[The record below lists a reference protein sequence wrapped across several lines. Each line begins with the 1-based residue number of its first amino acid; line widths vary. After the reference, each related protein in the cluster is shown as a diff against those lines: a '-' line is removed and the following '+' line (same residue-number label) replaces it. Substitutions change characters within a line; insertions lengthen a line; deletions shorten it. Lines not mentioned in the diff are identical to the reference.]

1 MRFDNI
7 TLQSRLTGYVFDEQG
22 RKYAFLYE
30 NMKLFVFPN
39 EEQSF
44 EFDRSKKHILVV
56 NFNLM
61 ITQ

>member
-44 EFDRSKKHILVV
+44 EIENDRSCSDCI
-56 NFNLM
+56 
-61 ITQ
+61 